1 MMMRILPLEIF
12 SDIEVHLQKLLK
24 SYTVKEGIH
33 TRIQAVLLYR
43 KIRNYSA
50 VGIQLGKSHGFVRKW
65 NLRVCHQLSD
75 WDISFSEKI
84 KRQKLLKVFTDL
96 PRTSGPKTY
105 TAEQQCHVM
114 ATALKKPSECQ
125 REITHWTHVEL
136 ADELNKTDLVK
147 GISKSTVGRLLRQ
160 VDIRPH
166 KSRYWLTP
174 NIENKDEFHKEVN
187 QVCELYKE
195 VKALF
200 EQDTVV
206 VSVDEKTGIQALERI
221 YPTKSTRP
229 GLIER
234 REFEYKR
241 HGTLCLTPSFNVATG
256 MIDAHTID
264 ETRNEQDF
272 VEHIKKT
279 VKTSP
284 KSQWIFIMDQLNTHK
299 SESLVR
305 WIAEQCQ
312 IDKELGTKG
321 NDGILKDMKSRMAF
335 LTNKDH
341 RIRFVYTP
349 KHCSWL
355 NQVEIWFSILARKL
369 LNRGTFSSIE
379 NLRLKLNRFI
389 EYFNNNLAKP
399 FKWTYEGKILQ
410 A

>member
-1 MMMRILPLEIF
+1 M
-12 SDIEVHLQKLLK
+12 
-24 SYTVKEGIH
+24 
-33 TRIQAVLLYR
+33 
-43 KIRNYSA
+43 
-50 VGIQLGKSHGFVRKW
+50 
-65 NLRVCHQLSD
+65 
-75 WDISFSEKI
+75 
-84 KRQKLLKVFTDL
+84 
-96 PRTSGPKTY
+96 
-105 TAEQQCHVM
+105 
-114 ATALKKPSECQ
+114 
-125 REITHWTHVEL
+125 
-136 ADELNKTDLVK
+136 
-147 GISKSTVGRLLRQ
+147 LRQ

-195 VKALF
+195 VKVLF

-221 YPTKSTRP
+221 YPTKPTRP
-229 GLIER
+229 GIIER

-241 HGTLCLTPSFNVATG
+241 HGTLCLTPSFNIATG

-284 KSQWIFIMDQLNTHK
+284 KSQWIFVMDQLNTHK

-312 IDKELGTKG
+312 IDKELGIKG
-321 NDGILKDMKSRMAF
+321 KDGILKDMKSRMAF
-335 LTNKDH
+335 LTNKEH

-355 NQVEIWFSILARKL
+355 NQVEIWFSLLARKL

>member
-1 MMMRILPLEIF
+1 MRRILPSEIF
-12 SDIEVHLQKLLK
+12 NDIEIHLKKLLN
-24 SYTVKEGIH
+24 SYTIKECIH
-33 TRIQAVLLYR
+33 TRIKAILLYR
-43 KIRNYSA
+43 KIRNYTA
-50 VGIQLGKSHGFVRKW
+50 VGLQLGASHGFVRKW
-65 NLRVCHQLSD
+65 NVRICIKLSN
-75 WDISFSEKI
+75 WDNDLSEKL
-84 KRQKLLKVFTDL
+84 KRQKLIEVLTDL
-96 PRTSGPKTY
+96 PRNSGPKTY
-105 TAEQQCHVM
+105 TEEDQCHVM
-114 ATALKKPSECQ
+114 ATALKEPSKCQ

-136 ADELNKTDLVK
+136 ADELNKTELVK

-160 VDIRPH
+160 VDLRPH

-174 NIENKDEFHKEVN
+174 NIKNEEVFK
-187 QVCELYKE
+187 KE
-195 VKALF
+195 VKQVCQLYKQVSSLLK
-200 EQDTVV
+200 QDIKV
-206 VSVDEKTGIQALERI
+206 VSVDEKTGIQALEMI
-221 YPTKSTRP
+221 HATKPTRP

-272 VEHIKKT
+272 LEHIKKT
-279 VKTSP
+279 VSTSP
-284 KSQWIFIMDQLNTHK
+284 KSQWIFVMDQLNTHK

-305 WIAEQCQ
+305 WVSEQCQ
-312 IDKELGTKG
+312 IDKELGEKG
-321 NDGILKDMKSRMAF
+321 IEGILKDMNSRMAF
-335 LTNKDH
+335 LTNEAH

-369 LNRGTFSSIE
+369 LNRGSFSSLE
-379 NLRLKLNRFI
+379 NLRSKLNGFI
-389 EYFNNNLAKP
+389 EYFNQNLAKP